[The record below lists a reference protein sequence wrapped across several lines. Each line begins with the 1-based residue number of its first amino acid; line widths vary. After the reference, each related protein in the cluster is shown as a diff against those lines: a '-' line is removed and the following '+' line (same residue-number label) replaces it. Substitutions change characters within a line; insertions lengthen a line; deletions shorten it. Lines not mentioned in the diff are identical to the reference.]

1 MACVLCV
8 SWIALVVTLLVVRWI
23 GSENHAVLGE
33 SQPAYFAAQSLD
45 LAVTNLDD
53 ATASFMI
60 TPHPQASDV
69 QSFRKTRGD
78 VDKALKQAQT
88 HASTPA
94 QVRALKDAIA
104 IMSGPKGYVAQME
117 DAVATKMRG
126 RDARAIKI
134 YNDSHFGPIENALFR
149 FEADAQKQMLDSGN
163 HVEAL
168 QRAAIAWGGMLGVL
182 SGLLALA
189 IGLLIANSLA
199 KRVARTSDSLAQV
212 VSNDFSAL
220 ARALNALSE
229 GDLDARFTAVC
240 EDVAPDGHD
249 EITGLTLTYNHL
261 AGGLRSIGQTFGDA
275 MWKLREAISSVA
287 AAALNLERV
296 SRDMSSATTESSSA
310 VEEISRAAN
319 SVAGG
324 TAQQAER
331 LRYATSAVEELVR
344 SVEEIATGAAEQ
356 QGAIEGA
363 FEARTALQRE
373 IDAISEIAE
382 RLTQAA
388 AFTRQEIVAGADAA
402 SETTGA
408 MQSIRSQSEH
418 AVKAIAA
425 LTERSRAIEEII
437 RIIEEIADQT
447 NLLALNAA
455 IEAARAGEHGR
466 GFAVVA
472 AEVRKLAER
481 SSGATGDIT
490 QILSAIRDETVRAE
504 RAMRASADATEKGV
518 VLAQTSSQ
526 VLQTLEQSIL
536 QTDAIAADVSQ
547 RSNTMH
553 SASVSSRRSEED
565 IRGVAQANVVVAAH
579 MRDAVTQIGNTL
591 HDIAMHA
598 DAQSAGAEQ
607 VAASALQ
614 LADQIRRLDAT
625 AKELRGEGHSMSML
639 VTNFRLE
646 EKEAPA
652 ELNRSL
658 QGPSLMR

>member
-536 QTDAIAADVSQ
+536 QTDAIAADVSR